1 MRAQKNVLVTGAAGF
16 IGSALVRRL
25 MAGDVAR
32 VVSLD
37 ALTYAGDR
45 SRLDAVTAD
54 TRHRFVHADVNDR
67 ELLAALFAE
76 EGFDTVF
83 HLAAETHVDR
93 SIDGPA
99 AFLHANTAGTL
110 ALLEAARQHVAT
122 LPADEREAFRLID
135 VSTDEVYGSLETGAF
150 NEESPFDPRSPY
162 SASKASADHF
172 ASAYFHTYGL
182 PVMITHASNNY
193 GPYQFPEKLLP
204 LALSKALAGES
215 VPLYGDGSNVRDW
228 LHVDDHAEALIAVAQ
243 RGRPG
248 ETYLIGGGNERTN
261 RDVLGALLGI
271 LNRLAPTSGDYR
283 DLITLVPDRPGHDF
297 RYAVDSSKVMSELGW
312 RPAVGFEQGLED
324 TVRWYLDNR
333 AWTDNVIAG
342 RYALE
347 RLGAGG
353 GQPQDGGGRAGRRE

>member
-1 MRAQKNVLVTGAAGF
+1 MRVFVTGGCGF
-16 IGSALVRRL
+16 IGSNFLRHLLATHPDDSVTNYD
-25 MAGDVAR
+25 G
-32 VVSLD
+32 
-37 ALTYAGDR
+37 LTYAGNPANLADVEDD
-45 SRLDAVTAD
+45 SRYSFVKGDICDADSVRAALAGHDAV
-54 TRHRFVHADVNDR
+54 VN
-67 ELLAALFAE
+67 F
-76 EGFDTVF
+76 
-83 HLAAETHVDR
+83 AAETHVDR
-93 SIDGPA
+93 SILG
-99 AFLHANTAGTL
+99 AGEFIRTNVSGVQTL
-110 ALLEAARQHVAT
+110 LDAVKDLGIGRYVQ
-122 LPADEREAFRLID
+122 I
-135 VSTDEVYGSLETGAF
+135 STDETYGSRTEGSFTEADGLAP
-150 NEESPFDPRSPY
+150 NNPY
-162 SASKASADHF
+162 SASKAGADLLVRSYHVT
-172 ASAYFHTYGL
+172 HGL
-182 PVMITHASNNY
+182 PVLVVRPSNNY